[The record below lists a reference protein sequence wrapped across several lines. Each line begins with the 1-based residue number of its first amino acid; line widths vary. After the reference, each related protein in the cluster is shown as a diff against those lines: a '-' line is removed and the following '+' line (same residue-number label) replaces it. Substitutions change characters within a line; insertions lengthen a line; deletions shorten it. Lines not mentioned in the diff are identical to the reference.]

1 MNTSKITVHTLTK
14 RIVLAGASLALAG
27 FVAAPAFAQA
37 PGGDKGTSSSKVVR
51 LNRAPVN
58 KEILR
63 VKLPRPT
70 VEKLPNGLTIIL
82 LEDHKLPTV
91 AFNMWI
97 RPGQLAD
104 PKDLPGV
111 ASFTAGMLRE
121 GTAKRSSAQLAN
133 EVDSLGASLDATSN
147 FGSSVT
153 NVTASG
159 LINTAPQILDLMSDV
174 VMNPTFSDDELAKYK
189 QTEGADLEQ
198 RLSNPG
204 FLAAQAF
211 KKTVY
216 GDTPMSIA
224 SPTKESIEK
233 ISSADLK
240 KFHDAHYVP
249 GNTIL
254 GVTGDFKA
262 AEMKDLIAKYFGG
275 WKGAAEP
282 AMKFPS
288 TVAPQPTKILLVDRP
303 GSVQTFFVIGDR
315 TIQRVDP
322 EYIPLTVMNQ
332 VIGNG
337 PQARLFLDLREE
349 HSLTYGAYSRF
360 SSNVYVGDWQASSP
374 VRTAVTKDAVDRFL
388 YQFKKINNEP
398 VPQAELDEAHRA
410 IVASFALSL
419 EQPSQMIASW
429 LTVQYYG
436 LPADYYDKYPD
447 QIFAVDAAKV
457 QAAGKKYVDLDHLQ
471 WVCVGDRKQIES
483 VLKPYGPLTIV
494 DVKGNPEN

>member
-1 MNTSKITVHTLTK
+1 MKTSMTK
-14 RIVLAGASLALAG
+14 RIVLTAASLALAG

-37 PGGDKGTSSSKVVR
+37 PGGDKGTSTSKVVR

-70 VEKLPNGLTIIL
+70 VDKLPNGLTIIL

-174 VMNPTFSDDELAKYK
+174 VLNPTFSDDELAKYK

-216 GDTPMSIA
+216 GDTPMAIA

-254 GVTGDFKA
+254 GVTGDFKT

-282 AMKFPS
+282 PMKFPS

-332 VIGNG
+332 VLGNG

-360 SSNVYVGDWQASSP
+360 SSNIYVGDWQASSP
-374 VRTAVTKDAVDRFL
+374 VRTSVTKDAMDRFL

-429 LTVQYYG
+429 LTVKYYG
-436 LPADYYDKYPD
+436 LPDDYYDKYPD

-483 VLKPYGPLTIV
+483 VLKPYGPVTVV

>member
-1 MNTSKITVHTLTK
+1 MNTSMTK
-14 RIVLAGASLALAG
+14 RIVLTAASFALAG
-27 FVAAPAFAQA
+27 FVASPAFAQA

-82 LEDHKLPTV
+82 LEDHKLHTV

-174 VMNPTFSDDELAKYK
+174 VMNPTFSDDELAKFK

-282 AMKFPS
+282 AMKFPT

-374 VRTAVTKDAVDRFL
+374 VRTSVTKDAMDRFL

-483 VLKPYGPLTIV
+483 VLKPYGPVTVV

>member
-1 MNTSKITVHTLTK
+1 MITAHTVAK
-14 RIVLAGASLALAG
+14 RIVLGGASLALAG
-27 FVAAPAFAQA
+27 FVALPAFAQA
-37 PGGDKGTSSSKVVR
+37 PGGDKGTSLSKVER

-63 VKLPRPT
+63 VKLPKPGI
-70 VEKLPNGLTIIL
+70 EKLPNGLTLVL

-91 AFNMWI
+91 AFNLWI

-104 PKDLPGV
+104 PKDVPGV

-121 GTAKRSSAQLAN
+121 GTAKRSSSQIAT
-133 EVDSLGASLDATSN
+133 EVDSLGASLDAASR
-147 FGSSVT
+147 FGASYST
-153 NVTASG
+153 VTASG
-159 LINTAPQILDLMSDV
+159 LINTAPQILDLMSDIV
-174 VMNPTFSDDELAKYK
+174 LNPTFSDDELAKFK
-189 QTEGADLEQ
+189 QTQGADLEQ
-198 RLSNPG
+198 RLSMPG
-204 FLAAQAF
+204 FLASQAF

-216 GDTPMSIA
+216 GDSPMAIA

-240 KFHDAHYVP
+240 KFHEAHYVP
-249 GNTIL
+249 GNAIL
-254 GVTGDFKA
+254 GVTGDFKS
-262 AEMKDLIAKYFGG
+262 AEMKELIAKYFGA
-275 WKGAAEP
+275 WKGPAEP
-282 AMKFPS
+282 AMKFPD
-288 TVAPQPTKILLVDRP
+288 TVAPQPMKILLVDRP

-315 TIQRVDP
+315 GIRRADP
-322 EYIPLTVMNQ
+322 EFTSLTVMNQ
-332 VIGNG
+332 VVGNG
-337 PQARLFLDLREE
+337 PQARLFLDLREV

-360 SSNVYVGDWQASSP
+360 TSDIYVGDWQATSP

-388 YQFKKINNEP
+388 YQFKKINDEP
-398 VPQAELDEAHRA
+398 VPPAELDEAHRA
-410 IVASFALSL
+410 IVAGFALSL
-419 EQPSQMIASW
+419 EQPAQILSNW

-436 LPADYYDKYPD
+436 LPADYWDKYPD

-483 VLKPYGPLTIV
+483 VLKPYGTVTVV

>member
-1 MNTSKITVHTLTK
+1 MTNAYALKK
-14 RIVLAGASLALAG
+14 RIVLAGAAIALAG
-27 FVAAPAFAQA
+27 FIASPAFAQA

-51 LNRAPVN
+51 MNRAPVS

-70 VEKLPNGLTIIL
+70 VEKLPNGLTIVM

-133 EVDSLGASLDATSN
+133 EVDSLGASLDAISN

-159 LINTAPQILDLMSDV
+159 LINTSPQILDLMSDV
-174 VMNPTFSDDELAKYK
+174 VMNPTFSDDELAKFK

-216 GDTPMSIA
+216 GDTPMAIA

-282 AMKFPS
+282 AMKFP
-288 TVAPQPTKILLVDRP
+288 TTIAPQPTKILLVDRP

-374 VRTAVTKDAVDRFL
+374 VRTAVTKDAMDRFL

-483 VLKPYGPLTIV
+483 VLKPYGTV
-494 DVKGNPEN
+494 TVDDVKGNPEN